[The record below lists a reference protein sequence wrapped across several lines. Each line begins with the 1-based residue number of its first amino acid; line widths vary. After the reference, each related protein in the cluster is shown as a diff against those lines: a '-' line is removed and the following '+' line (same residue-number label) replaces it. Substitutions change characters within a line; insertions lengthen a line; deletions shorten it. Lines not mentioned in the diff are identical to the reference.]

1 MFGAHNTHTSDT
13 VDRESATSTSR
24 PYRLAIAGLV
34 LALLAAAAW
43 VALLGSGDD
52 DTAAVDADCKVTL
65 VTVAVAPAMTDLVDD
80 AVEALPDN
88 GQCIELQVITKTVA
102 DVSAEQEELDEGDED
117 VLPDLWVP
125 DSPAWQS
132 VLTDA
137 GRTGKVLVAS
147 LATTPVAFASGRADD
162 PPASWLEA
170 LASPRLVMSD
180 PKASGAS
187 ALALLSP
194 FVEGDV
200 AAAQGELVPVAQA
213 FGDDVASEK
222 VGKLN
227 IDNLEAGND
236 KLLPVTEQD
245 FLVAERGNS
254 ALEWVAPDTGVGLLS
269 YPLIQ
274 PSAGGSGMA
283 VNSGSLDV
291 AGRTGARLAEW
302 FTTDAGLAAIAA
314 EKLRAP
320 DGAPLPDGEG
330 ISDEEQLP
338 PVDKA
343 QVDSVMK
350 SWNSLIV
357 PSSILALVE
366 TSDSMGTAFGDTTRI
381 QLAVD
386 ASLTA
391 LDIFPDAV
399 RLGLRSF
406 STNQESNGQDWREL
420 APLSRL
426 DAPLGK
432 GQGIHVELVRKRA
445 DELPSQTGG
454 GSGLYDSILA
464 AYQETNRLY
473 NEYYENSLVVFSD
486 GPNDDPEGISLN
498 ELKRELRQLYD
509 PEKPVKIILIGI
521 ADEAD
526 LAALEEIAAAP
537 EGSGSG
543 AYQVLKADDMLTVL
557 ASTLLS
563 RD

>member
-1 MFGAHNTHTSDT
+1 MFGAHHTTTSDT
-13 VDRESATSTSR
+13 VDHESTPSVSR
-24 PYRLAIAGLV
+24 PYRIAILV
-34 LALLAAAAW
+34 LVVALLAAAGW
-43 VALLGSGDD
+43 VAMQDD
-52 DTAAVDADCKVTL
+52 EETSAVEASCEATV

-88 GQCIELQVITKTVA
+88 GQCIELRVVTATVA
-102 DVSAEQEELDEGDED
+102 QVAAEQDELDEGEED

-125 DSPAWQS
+125 DSPAWQG

-137 GRTGKVLVAS
+137 GFTGKVLVSS
-147 LATTPVAFASGRADD
+147 LATTPVAFASGRADA

-187 ALALLSP
+187 ALALLTP

-200 AAAQGELVPVAQA
+200 AAAQAEIVPVAQK
-213 FGDDVASEK
+213 FGDAVAREF

-245 FLVAERGNS
+245 YLIAERGNS

-269 YPLIQ
+269 YPLVQ

-283 VNSGSLDV
+283 VNTGSLDV
-291 AGRTGARLAEW
+291 AGRTGERLAEW
-302 FTTDAGLAAIAA
+302 FTSDEGLAAIAA

-320 DGAPLPDGEG
+320 DGAPLPDGES

-350 SWNSLIV
+350 SWNSLTV

-366 TSDSMGTAFGDTTRI
+366 TSDSMSAAFGNTTRI
-381 QLAVD
+381 DLAVD

-391 LDIFPDAV
+391 LDIFPDGV

-406 STNQESNGQDWREL
+406 STNQANGQDWREL
-420 APLSRL
+420 APLTRL
-426 DAPLGK
+426 DSPLGK
-432 GQGIHVELVRKRA
+432 GQGVHVDLVRRRA
-445 DELPSQTGG
+445 NELPSQTSG

-486 GPNDDPEGISLN
+486 GPDDDPEGISLN

-521 ADEAD
+521 ADEVD
-526 LAALEEIAAAP
+526 LGALQEIAAAP

-543 AYQVLKADDMLTVL
+543 AYEVLKTEDMLTIL

>member
-1 MFGAHNTHTSDT
+1 MFGAHTTTTSET
-13 VDRESATSTSR
+13 VDRESTQSASR
-24 PYRLAIAGLV
+24 PYRYALFGLV
-34 LALLAAAAW
+34 LVLLAAAAW
-43 VALLGSGDD
+43 VAMQSDGG
-52 DTAAVDADCKVTL
+52 TAAVDANCKVTL

-88 GQCIELQVITKTVA
+88 GQCIELRVITATVA
-102 DVSAEQEELDEGDED
+102 QVAAEQEELDEGEED

-132 VLTDA
+132 VVTDA
-137 GRTGKVLVAS
+137 GRTGKVLVPS
-147 LATTPVAFASGRADD
+147 LATSPVAFASGRADEA
-162 PPASWLEA
+162 PASWLEA

-187 ALALLSP
+187 ALALLTP

-200 AAAQGELVPVAQA
+200 TAAEGEVVPVAQQ
-213 FGDDVASEK
+213 FGDDLARQK
-222 VGKLN
+222 VGRLN

-236 KLLPVTEQD
+236 RLLPVTEQD
-245 FLVAERGNS
+245 FLIAERGNS
-254 ALEWVAPDTGVGLLS
+254 ALEWVAPATGVGLLS
-269 YPLIQ
+269 YPLVQ
-274 PSAGGSGMA
+274 PSAGSGGIA
-283 VNSGSLDV
+283 VSTGSLDV
-291 AGRTGARLAEW
+291 AGRTGERLAKW
-302 FTTDAGLAAIAA
+302 FTTDEGIAAIAA
-314 EKLRAP
+314 EKLRGP

-338 PVDKA
+338 PVDKT
-343 QVDSVMK
+343 QVDAVMK

-366 TSDSMGTAFGDTTRI
+366 TSDSMGTVFGNTTRI

-406 STNQESNGQDWREL
+406 STNQEANGQDWREL

-432 GQGIHVELVRKRA
+432 AQGVHVDLVRQRA
-445 DELPSQTGG
+445 NQLPSHTSGG
-454 GSGLYDSILA
+454 AGLYDSILA
-464 AYQETNRLY
+464 AYEEANRLY
-473 NEYYENSLVVFSD
+473 NEYYENSVVVFSD
-486 GPNDDPEGISLN
+486 GPDDDPDGISLN

-509 PEKPVKIILIGI
+509 PEKPVKIILMGL

-543 AYQVLKADDMLTVL
+543 AYQVLKTEDMLTIL
-557 ASTLLS
+557 ASALLS